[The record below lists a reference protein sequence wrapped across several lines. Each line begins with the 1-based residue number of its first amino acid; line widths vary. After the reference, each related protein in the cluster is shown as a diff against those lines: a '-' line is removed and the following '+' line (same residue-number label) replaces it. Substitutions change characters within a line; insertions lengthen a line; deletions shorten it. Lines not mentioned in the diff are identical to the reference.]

1 MMSDINCGGC
11 RVYANYG
18 AMHER
23 DTGEILSEH
32 PDEDGFISIKWNEDD
47 VAPWTSTTH
56 IVDIHQYEGA
66 ATNGSSS
73 IGIFYDMHD

>member
-18 AMHER
+18 AMHEI

-32 PDEDGFISIKWNEDD
+32 PDEDGFVSIKWNEDD
-47 VAPWTSTTH
+47 VAPWTSTTQ
-56 IVDIHQYEGA
+56 INDIHYEGA
-66 ATNGSSS
+66 TTANGSS